1 LHEKREKWR
10 TTSFLVSVVK
20 GWPAFMTFHDD
31 VAHPARIRSPLRGC
45 WLERYYE
52 NCFTLTRTRFEMTM
66 GARSGEDSGQ
76 PGESAMIKRVLSFL
90 AFAGLGGFL
99 LLAAARADAQTET
112 ILYSFGGVPGEGA
125 IPHGALLYK
134 KGNLYGTTTAN
145 APSGNLGN
153 VFEITADGQYKVLH
167 NFGSQPG
174 DGTAPCDYGGL
185 AFRGGKLYGTALY
198 GGAIGSLGV
207 VFELTLKG
215 KETILYTFRGLPGD
229 GAYPFASVIFDK
241 AGNLYGTTEEGGN
254 GNCVGGC
261 GIVYEV
267 TKGGEEEVLY
277 SFQDAADALFPDAN
291 LTFDKAGNLYGTSNV
306 GGVYEGGT
314 VFELSPAGVEKVLY
328 SFNRQGGDGN
338 YPSSAVVFGKK
349 GVIYGTTFYGGVYGQ
364 GTVFEL
370 SATGEEKLLY
380 SFGGQSSD
388 GINAYGNLVLDKKGN
403 IYGTT
408 FAGGLYG
415 QGTVFELSPTG
426 EEKILYTFGSQAGDG
441 NTPLGDLVF
450 DTAGNLYGVTEY
462 GGVYGFGTVFKI
474 AP

>member
-1 LHEKREKWR
+1 VEILASHR
-10 TTSFLVSVVK
+10 
-20 GWPAFMTFHDD
+20 
-31 VAHPARIRSPLRGC
+31 
-45 WLERYYE
+45 
-52 NCFTLTRTRFEMTM
+52 
-66 GARSGEDSGQ
+66 
-76 PGESAMIKRVLSFL
+76 ESAMIKRVLRFGVVGFGRL
-90 AFAGLGGFL
+90 ALAGLSFL
-99 LLAAARADAQTET
+99 LLATARADAQTET

-145 APSGNLGN
+145 APSGDLGN

-198 GGAIGSLGV
+198 GGAAGSFGT
-207 VFELTLKG
+207 VFDLTLKG
-215 KETILYTFRGLPGD
+215 KETILHTFGGQPGD

-241 AGNLYGTTEEGGN
+241 AGNLYGTTEEGGPYS
-254 GNCVGGC
+254 NCLYGC

-267 TKGGEEEVLY
+267 TQSGEEKVLY
-277 SFQDAADALFPDAN
+277 SFQDVDDDAIFPDAN

-349 GVIYGTTFYGGVYGQ
+349 GNIYGTTFYGGVYGQ

-370 SATGEEKLLY
+370 SPTGVEKLLY
-380 SFGGQSSD
+380 SFGGQPSD
-388 GINAYGNLVLDKKGN
+388 GINAYGNLILDKKGN

-450 DTAGNLYGVTEY
+450 DPAGNLYGVTAY
-462 GGVYGFGTVFKI
+462 GGIYGFGTVFEI
-474 AP
+474 TP